1 MCRDVS
7 ALRCSPGAKALGVL
21 SGLIVVLMGFGGCQ
35 RDNEG
40 LLQGYVE
47 GEFVYVASPFGGHLV
62 NLAVDRGQQVR
73 PGQMLFKLDAVAE
86 QAEAERAQRR
96 VSEAQ
101 AKLRDAQRG
110 LRPTEIKSIEAQLNE
125 AQAALQLADVEWER
139 QTKLLSSGVVS
150 RREVDQSQALRD
162 EERQRVLRLESVLE
176 TARLGARE
184 DVIFAAEQN
193 LLAEKAALAG
203 AEWSLAQKTQLST
216 LDAEVTDTLCQQGDW
231 VPAGQPVVVLLPPAN
246 LKVRVYVPQLTI
258 GRVQVG
264 QGAKVFVDGL
274 REPFAAKVSFIAPRA
289 EYTPPVIYSQKMRE
303 KFVFLVELSVAP
315 DSVQKLHPGQPVDVR
330 LNFSERP

>member
-1 MCRDVS
+1 
-7 ALRCSPGAKALGVL
+7 
-21 SGLIVVLMGFGGCQ
+21 
-35 RDNEG
+35 
-40 LLQGYVE
+40 
-47 GEFVYVASPFGGHLV
+47 
-62 NLAVDRGQQVR
+62 
-73 PGQMLFKLDAVAE
+73 
-86 QAEAERAQRR
+86 
-96 VSEAQ
+96 
-101 AKLRDAQRG
+101 
-110 LRPTEIKSIEAQLNE
+110 
-125 AQAALQLADVEWER
+125 
-139 QTKLLSSGVVS
+139 
-150 RREVDQSQALRD
+150 LRD